1 MHIALNINNLK
12 ISIITVAYNAVD
24 TIAGTIES
32 VLSQIDVDIEYI
44 IVDGNSE
51 DGTKDIIKTFAKIDS
66 RIKWIS
72 ESDSGLYDAMN
83 KGIERATGEWIH
95 LLNADDVYFEPWS
108 SDFGVKT
115 NKKVNVVVSEQQEED
130 KPRLTVEV
138 FQQEEPIFEGP
149 KVKIVEAPKPK
160 EVESPKKKIVES
172 IINKP
177 EMMVVKTKNGLK
189 LQITKEQFLRNF
201 GNLK

>member
-1 MHIALNINNLK
+1 MRLEVI
-12 ISIITVAYNAVD
+12 
-24 TIAGTIES
+24 
-32 VLSQIDVDIEYI
+32 
-44 IVDGNSE
+44 
-51 DGTKDIIKTFAKIDS
+51 
-66 RIKWIS
+66 
-72 ESDSGLYDAMN
+72 
-83 KGIERATGEWIH
+83 
-95 LLNADDVYFEPWS
+95 ADDVYFEPWS

-201 GNLK
+201 GDLK